1 VVQTEPVHD
10 CSGNI
15 VPDGTIVTFTASD
28 AQGKSSVDA
37 PIKAGIARA
46 QMDTAGPATVTVAS
60 GIVMGNELRIGG
72 QP

>member
-1 VVQTEPVHD
+1 
-10 CSGNI
+10 
-15 VPDGTIVTFTASD
+15 VTFTASD

-60 GIVMGNELRIGG
+60 GVVMGNELRIGG